1 MFEKKK
7 IYSNQIKQF
16 SLSLIIKINRV
27 IRNLMI
33 INSIAWIGKTVV
45 KIYKIYKIYKI
56 TIMVMPNNMTS
67 MTSMN
72 PITINGMIPKN
83 ITVKGKLIDTM
94 GSHLENMEMIVIHG
108 GIQLD

>member
-1 MFEKKK
+1 
-7 IYSNQIKQF
+7 
-16 SLSLIIKINRV
+16 
-27 IRNLMI
+27 
-33 INSIAWIGKTVV
+33 
-45 KIYKIYKIYKI
+45 
-56 TIMVMPNNMTS
+56 
-67 MTSMN
+67 MN

>member
-45 KIYKIYKIYKI
+45 KIYKIYKI